1 MGLKLLYFYYGD
13 NKPCD
18 GKLNDYGHDFFH
30 NAMITDCMDTI
41 LSLNKFVYSFFYI
54 FRSYNR

>member
-18 GKLNDYGHDFFH
+18 GKLNDYGYDFQ
-30 NAMITDCMDTI
+30 NAIDCKKNI
-41 LSLNKFVYSFFYI
+41 SF
-54 FRSYNR
+54 SK